1 MKASASLRREVVRV
15 AEEMRAVLSLADLAE
30 RLRAYKASLAY
41 SYCFI
46 TWASLMVGFPLAFT
60 ALMFSPWLPAVSEIW
75 HVLLVATLG
84 TGMALAFALTYYVP
98 ARLGVADLLDA
109 RWASAAWS
117 LSFALPYTIAYGL
130 LAAIGAW
137 SYAPVAWLPAG
148 GVAFLSVGLTVERA
162 LVRRRFLPARP
173 FLLAGTSALLA
184 SAPVLYLAS
193 LPVPCEYRLLPPG
206 APTTAWSWEA
216 GPLSA
221 MLLAGAL
228 SLTICFTA
236 AIYTLLTAER
246 VVFGHGAR

>member
-1 MKASASLRREVVRV
+1 MKTPAGLLREVVRV
-15 AEEMRAVLSLADLAE
+15 AEEMREALDLADLAE

-41 SYCFI
+41 SYCFT

-60 ALMFSPWLPAVSEIW
+60 ALMFSPWLPAMSEAW

-84 TGMALAFALTYYVP
+84 TGMALAFVLTYYVL
-98 ARLGVADLLDA
+98 ARLGATDLLGA
-109 RWASAAWS
+109 RWASVAWS
-117 LSFALPYTIAYGL
+117 LSFALPYAIAYGL
-130 LAAIGAW
+130 LAAINAW
-137 SYAPVAWLPAG
+137 SYAPVAWYPAG
-148 GVAFLSVGLTVERA
+148 GVAFVSVGLTVERA
-162 LVRRRFLPARP
+162 LVRRRFLLARP
-173 FLLAGTSALLA
+173 FLFAGASALLA

-206 APTTAWSWEA
+206 APTAWSWEA

-228 SLTICFTA
+228 NLIICFAA